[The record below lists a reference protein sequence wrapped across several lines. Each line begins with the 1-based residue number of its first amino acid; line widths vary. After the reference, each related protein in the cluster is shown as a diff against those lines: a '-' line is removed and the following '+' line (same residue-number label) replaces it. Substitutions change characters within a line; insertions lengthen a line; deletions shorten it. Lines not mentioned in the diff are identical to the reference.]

1 MRARPAEAMA
11 WLVEATELSLAPP
24 PPPLLLCSA
33 AAADAVAVLSE
44 PEFCRRPP
52 LHNWSTSCS
61 KPGVWHVRLGGNTQS
76 RCFIVQCTDQSKS
89 CPRQLAG
96 ALAQVLSSIVSPC
109 AMCQDA
115 CLGGML
121 ASGGPGNYPH
131 REARKQE
138 SRSHRGW
145 LGRGRGLGRSSLAPC
160 PSATAA
166 GRRSSQRGTP
176 GRNT

>member
-33 AAADAVAVLSE
+33 AAAGAVAVLSE

-61 KPGVWHVRLGGNTQS
+61 KTGVWHVRLGGATQS
-76 RCFIVQCTDQSKS
+76 KCFIVQCTDQSRK
-89 CPRQLAG
+89 CPRQLTG
-96 ALAQVLSSIVSPC
+96 ALAQALSSIVSPC
-109 AMCQDA
+109 AMCQGA
-115 CLGGML
+115 CLHLEDL
-121 ASGGPGNYPH
+121 ATIPTGKH
-131 REARKQE
+131 ARTPE
-138 SRSHRGW
+138 SRSHRG
-145 LGRGRGLGRSSLAPC
+145 LGWAGFRGLGRSSLAPC

-166 GRRSSQRGTP
+166 GRRGSPRGTP
-176 GRNT
+176 GRSI